1 MQLDTIANIS
11 SGYHFR
17 GAVREYPRGPLPVLQ
32 VGDFD
37 DELRFDPAMIKRIE
51 PDFDPHPQMLRNTD
65 VLFLA
70 RGQRHWAVAAD
81 GAAGM
86 VVPGYFYILRPD
98 ESRVLPH
105 YLSWWLNHPR
115 TRARID
121 ALQRGSNIPFVPL
134 TEFRSMLIPVPSLEV
149 QHRLVTV
156 SALAERERELCTRL
170 QALQDLLLLGIAEQP
185 SAPQRANRFR

>member
-17 GAVREYPRGPLPVLQ
+17 GAVRDYPRGPLPVLQ

-37 DELRFDPAMIKRIE
+37 DDLRFDQSKVQRIE
-51 PDFDPHPQMLRNTD
+51 PNFDPNPQTLRNSD

-70 RGQRHWAVAAD
+70 RGHRHWAVTAN

-115 TRARID
+115 IRTRID
-121 ALQRGSNIPFVPL
+121 GLQRGSNIPFVPL
-134 TEFRSMLIPVPSLEV
+134 TEFRSLPIPVPPLAV
-149 QHRLVTV
+149 QHRLVAV
-156 SALAERERELCTRL
+156 SDLAERERELCTRL
-170 QALQDLLLLGIAEQP
+170 QSLQDLLLLGIAEQEP
-185 SAPQRANRFR
+185 APGRNSRSR